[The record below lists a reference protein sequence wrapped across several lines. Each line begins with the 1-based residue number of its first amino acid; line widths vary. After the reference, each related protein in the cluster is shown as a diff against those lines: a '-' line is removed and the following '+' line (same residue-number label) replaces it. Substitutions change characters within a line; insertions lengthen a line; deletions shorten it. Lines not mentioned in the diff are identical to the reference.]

1 MASASQSPPKVLLF
15 DIGGVCVVSPFQS
28 ILDYELSQG
37 IPPGWVNYSIS
48 KSAPNGFWHKLER
61 GLIPMDAGFFA
72 GFNKDLRDPERWT
85 AFYRSQQAK
94 DTSLPREI
102 PPVPEVDGEWLFNDM
117 MTVSQQTDPW
127 MLPALER
134 LRQSGKYIMAA
145 LSNTVIFPAGHALAD
160 PDENGVSRHPVRN
173 MFDVFVSSAHVGLRK
188 PDRAAFQYALDEV
201 DRFARENASRRDAD
215 GALGWSRGVQPADV
229 LFIDDIGENLK
240 AGKAFGYRTLKVN
253 LGRAFEAVDELEKIT
268 GLALAGSHPR
278 IPVKPKYTKV
288 KARI

>member
-1 MASASQSPPKVLLF
+1 MASTSQSQPKVLLF

-48 KSAPNGFWHKLER
+48 KSAPTGFWHKLER
-61 GLIPMDAGFFA
+61 GLIPMDASFFA

-94 DTSLPREI
+94 DASLPREI

-117 MTVSQQTDPW
+117 MTVSQQPDPW
-127 MLPALER
+127 MLPALEK

-145 LSNTVIFPAGHALAD
+145 LSNTVIFPTGHPLAD

-188 PDRAAFQYALDEV
+188 PDRAAFQYALDHV
-201 DRFARENASRRDAD
+201 DRFARENASTRDAD

-240 AGKAFGYRTLKVN
+240 AGKSFGYRTLKVN

-278 IPVKPKYTKV
+278 IPVKPKYTKA